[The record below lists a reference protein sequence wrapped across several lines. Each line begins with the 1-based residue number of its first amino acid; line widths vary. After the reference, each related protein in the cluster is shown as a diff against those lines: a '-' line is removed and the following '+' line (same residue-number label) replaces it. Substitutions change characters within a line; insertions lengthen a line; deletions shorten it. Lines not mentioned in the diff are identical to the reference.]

1 MGSFI
6 KYELKLI
13 TMEVQF
19 DELVKIIDEIS
30 LTDRSRIQYRDRT
43 YFIEPDGRSGP
54 EAEFFESGTY
64 SGADVYIWNQVR
76 PEFRRP
82 MILHEVIE
90 ADLYLHQRI
99 PKRDA
104 HQTAVEYD
112 RKYARMNLD
121 DQTLKEYEE
130 FRESINEFFGGN

>member
-1 MGSFI
+1 
-6 KYELKLI
+6 
-13 TMEVQF
+13 MEVQF

-43 YFIEPDGRSGP
+43 YFIELDGRSGP
-54 EAEFFESGTY
+54 EAEFFASGTY
-64 SGADVYIWNQVR
+64 SGADIYIWNQVR
-76 PEFRRP
+76 PEFKRP

-104 HQTAVEYD
+104 HMTAMEHD
-112 RKYARMNLD
+112 RNYAKATLD
-121 DQTLKEYEE
+121 TQTLLEYEQ